1 MPAFQTKIAIISIS
15 SHVMRGSVGNRAS
28 AFALETLGHP
38 VWSVPTVLLP
48 WHPGHGRSTRIAID
62 PDLFATALED
72 LSGARWREEV
82 GAAMTGYFADK
93 RQVSAA
99 AALVR
104 SFRERD
110 PGFIYLCDPVIG
122 DRGGLYVSEAIA
134 EAIRDELLPLA
145 SIITPNRFELG
156 WLSGKPVENG
166 AEIEL
171 AAKAVGVPTVVATSA
186 HAMMAGAIA
195 NQLVM
200 DGHSVLAEHRAL
212 ERAPNGLGDL
222 FSALLLSRIAD
233 GLPTEEA
240 LRLAASSVFE
250 MAVRSVEAGSD
261 ELLIETEASSM
272 RTPMALVNMR
282 RLLASGVQSKRVKPL
297 VLDEDHSD

>member
-1 MPAFQTKIAIISIS
+1 MGTSEAKTAIISIS

-62 PDLFATALED
+62 ADLFAAALGD
-72 LSGARWREEV
+72 LASARWRDEV
-82 GAAMTGYFADK
+82 GAAMSGYFADK
-93 RQVSAA
+93 RQVQAA
-99 AALVR
+99 AEMIR

-110 PGFIYLCDPVIG
+110 PNFVYLCDPVIG
-122 DRGGLYVSEAIA
+122 DRGGLYVSEGIA

-145 SIITPNRFELG
+145 SIITPNRFELA
-156 WLSGKPVENG
+156 WLAGMPVDTSGD
-166 AEIEL
+166 IEA
-171 AAKAVGVPTVVATSA
+171 AAKAVGVPIVVATSA

-195 NQLVM
+195 NQLIK
-200 DGHSVLAEHRAL
+200 DGQSVLAEHRAL
-212 ERAPNGLGDL
+212 DRAPNGLGDL
-222 FSALLLSRIAD
+222 FSALMLSRIAD

-240 LRLAASSVFE
+240 LRLATSSVFE
-250 MAVRSVEAGSD
+250 MAVRCVEAGSD

-272 RTPMALVNMR
+272 KTPMAMVNMR
-282 RLLASGVQSKRVKPL
+282 RLIATRPQGRRIERKST
-297 VLDEDHSD
+297 